1 MDQQHGQ
8 LHPSA
13 DAQLARI
20 DERTSILIDLVTQLQ
35 KSVDAKIDQQGT
47 KFDTALAAI
56 KKEFDEKLG
65 ALEESVDVKLE
76 KVVTQDQFSPVK
88 TITYG
93 QVGVI
98 LLGVVGA
105 ILKLVILGAP

>member
-47 KFDTALAAI
+47 KFEIGRAH
-56 KKEFDEKLG
+56 
-65 ALEESVDVKLE
+65 V
-76 KVVTQDQFSPVK
+76 
-88 TITYG
+88 
-93 QVGVI
+93 
-98 LLGVVGA
+98 
-105 ILKLVILGAP
+105 